1 MIDFRNKRIAG
12 WMIIFTAVLAG
23 SVLFLTGCG
32 DRQLIVDDAHLE
44 TRAETESTVIT
55 AALAEA
61 EGRADADAGNPGENE
76 PEMLYV
82 HVCGAVCNPGV
93 YLLPAGSRCF
103 EAIEQ
108 AGGLREDAES
118 SFLNLAAPL
127 SDGMQLRV
135 PTVEEVLEGTA
146 GEAGAGA
153 VSSGPGSS
161 ADTGNAGRININT
174 ADAAT
179 LCTLPG
185 IGETRAKQIV
195 AYREANGA
203 FRAPEDIMNV
213 TGIKAGLY
221 EQIKD
226 LICV

>member
-1 MIDFRNKRIAG
+1 MIDFRKIRIAG
-12 WMIIFTAVLAG
+12 ERCILGAVLAG
-23 SVLFLTGCG
+23 SMLIATGCG
-32 DRQLIVDDAHLE
+32 DRQLIVDSDLLE
-44 TRAETESTVIT
+44 TKAETEGTETVT
-55 AALAEA
+55 AAAEA
-61 EGRADADAGNPGENE
+61 AEKAETE

-82 HVCGAVCNPGV
+82 HVCGAVRDPGV

-135 PTVEEVLEGTA
+135 PTAEDILA
-146 GEAGAGA
+146 GNLGPDPITGGQESPAGAGN
-153 VSSGPGSS
+153 PGLV
-161 ADTGNAGRININT
+161 NINT

-203 FRAPEDIMNV
+203 FRATEDIMNV
-213 TGIKAGLY
+213 TGIKSGLY

-226 LICV
+226 LICI